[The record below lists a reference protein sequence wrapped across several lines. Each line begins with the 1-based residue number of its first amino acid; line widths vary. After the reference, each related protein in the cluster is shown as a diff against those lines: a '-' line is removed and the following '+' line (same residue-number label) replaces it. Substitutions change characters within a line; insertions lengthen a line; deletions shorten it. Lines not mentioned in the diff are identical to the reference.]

1 MSIWVNSQGGKRPS
15 GWHERQRSYQ
25 PTLLIIFLMDI
36 MGEKE
41 LTMKMGVIS
50 VVGCA
55 ELSPSGRG
63 RRLKFVFS
71 NGAHWN
77 NKELM

>member
-1 MSIWVNSQGGKRPS
+1 
-15 GWHERQRSYQ
+15 
-25 PTLLIIFLMDI
+25 MDI

-41 LTMKMGVIS
+41 LTMEMGVIS
-50 VVGCA
+50 VAGCA
-55 ELSPSGRG
+55 ELSPSGRV
-63 RRLKFVFS
+63 RRLKFVLS